1 MVFMNTGLKI
11 LLHASTWFAPFLV
24 PFILYLVID
33 DEEIKKLSIQAVL
46 FQLVMT
52 VLITV
57 SFFLVFIIIGIP
69 LLLIFG
75 IMAFVVP
82 IIGIVKAV
90 NGSSFNYPIVGS
102 WIK

>member
-1 MVFMNTGLKI
+1 MQNTGLKI

-24 PFILYLVID
+24 PFILYLVSD
-33 DEEIKKLSIQAVL
+33 DHEIRKLSIQAVL

-52 VLITV
+52 ALITI
-57 SFFLVFIIIGIP
+57 SAFLIIFLIGIP
-69 LLLIFG
+69 MLIIFG

-90 NGSSFNYPIVGS
+90 NGSTFDYPIVGS

>member
-1 MVFMNTGLKI
+1 MQNTGLKI

-24 PFILYLVID
+24 PFILYLVSD
-33 DEEIKKLSIQAVL
+33 DHEIRKLSIQAVL

-52 VLITV
+52 ALITL
-57 SFFLVFIIIGIP
+57 SAFLIIFLIGIP
-69 LLLIFG
+69 MLIIFG

-90 NGSSFNYPIVGS
+90 NGSTFDYPIVGS

>member
-1 MVFMNTGLKI
+1 MENTGLKI

-24 PFILYLVID
+24 PFILYLVVN

-46 FQLVMT
+46 FQLVIGALIGISF
-52 VLITV
+52 VLI
-57 SFFLVFIIIGIP
+57 FLLIGIP
-69 LLLIFG
+69 MLIIFG

-82 IIGIVKAV
+82 IIGIVKAIT
-90 NGSSFNYPIVGS
+90 GDTFNYPIVGS